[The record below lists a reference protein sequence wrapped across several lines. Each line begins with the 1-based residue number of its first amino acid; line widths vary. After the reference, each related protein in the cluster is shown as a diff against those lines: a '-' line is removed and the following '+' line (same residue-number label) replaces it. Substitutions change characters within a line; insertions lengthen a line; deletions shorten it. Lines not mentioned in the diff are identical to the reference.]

1 VHGSRRPVPDILKDS
16 EKTMELEH
24 AFQQSNY
31 FLLFQLIFMG
41 SLLVPSMVGR
51 TDIYGKAVRTAASLT
66 VSFGPVAILLY
77 VLFEVSQLN

>member
-1 VHGSRRPVPDILKDS
+1 
-16 EKTMELEH
+16 MEFEH

-31 FLLFQLIFMG
+31 FLIFQMMFMG
-41 SLLVPSMVGR
+41 SLLVPCMLGR
-51 TDIYGKAVRTAASLT
+51 TDIYGKAVRTAATLT